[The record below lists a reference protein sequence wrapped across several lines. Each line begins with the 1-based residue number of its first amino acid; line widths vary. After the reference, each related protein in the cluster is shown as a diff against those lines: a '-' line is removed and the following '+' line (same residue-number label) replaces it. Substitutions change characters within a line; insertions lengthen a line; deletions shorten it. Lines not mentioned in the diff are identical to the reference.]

1 MNRLMI
7 GLIVRFVVS
16 ALVLLLVSW
25 LIPGFEISGFWGAVL
40 TAVVIAI
47 IGYVVELLFGEN
59 VSAQKRGITGF
70 LVVALTI
77 YLSQFIVPN
86 YVSVTLL
93 GALLAAV
100 LVGIFDLF
108 VPTEFKTKA

>member
-1 MNRLMI
+1 MI

-25 LIPGFEISGFWGAVL
+25 LVPGFEVSGFWGAVL
-40 TAVVIAI
+40 TAIVIAI
-47 IGYVVELLFGEN
+47 IGYLVELVFGEKI
-59 VSAQKRGITGF
+59 SPQRRGITGF
-70 LVVALTI
+70 LVVAITI
-77 YLSQFIVPN
+77 YLAQFIVPN

-100 LVGIFDLF
+100 LVGVIDLF
-108 VPTEFKTKA
+108 VPTQIKSKA